1 MVIGLSQQSNM
12 PAKGGGSLVEQH
24 RVQLLVQAGCLG
36 RPGGGGH
43 LGVRRLPGG
52 RQGSRHDGVDV

>member
-36 RPGGGGH
+36 GPGGGGH
-43 LGVRRLPGG
+43 LGVRWLPGG